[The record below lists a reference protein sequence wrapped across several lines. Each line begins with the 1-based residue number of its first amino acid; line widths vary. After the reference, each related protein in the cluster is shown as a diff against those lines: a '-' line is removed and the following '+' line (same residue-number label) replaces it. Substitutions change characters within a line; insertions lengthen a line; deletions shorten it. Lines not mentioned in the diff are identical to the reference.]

1 MFIFDVFFG
10 GGGRSQQ
17 CLCMV
22 LGKCWENSVE
32 ANSRSHLLL
41 LLESPSADR
50 TGQVSGQKPG
60 ASFRPCCPS
69 LWASHPLTGLFPG
82 PARGSLAWHVRWQ
95 GQGHGHTHSSPC
107 SVPVDVTCAFGC
119 RRESEL
125 SLVPGSRR
133 VRAGGQCACM
143 PAFGGS
149 ARPCFRRWD
158 MAGRHSGELTF
169 RCVISFIFHH
179 KLLREVL

>member
-1 MFIFDVFFG
+1 MYVECFLLVRAENGRSHSQFCSSLMFFFF
-10 GGGRSQQ
+10 GRSQQ

-82 PARGSLAWHVRWQ
+82 PARGSLARRVRWR

-119 RRESEL
+119 RRESVSCPWCQGPGVRERAVSVHACQL
-125 SLVPGSRR
+125 SEGVQGPVLG
-133 VRAGGQCACM
+133 AG
-143 PAFGGS
+143 
-149 ARPCFRRWD
+149 
-158 MAGRHSGELTF
+158 T
-169 RCVISFIFHH
+169 
-179 KLLREVL
+179 